1 MPTWP
6 DHAVWWHVYPLGFT
20 GAERDALPE
29 DAPVAHR
36 LGHLEGWLDY
46 LLELGAN
53 GLLLGPVFAS
63 ETHGYDTVDHHR
75 IDPRLGDEDDLRQLV
90 AACRRAGIRVLLD
103 GVFNHVG
110 RGFGPFR
117 DVLAHGRESRFADW
131 FHLHGDGAGDELDYD
146 HFEGHRHLV
155 TLNHDHP
162 EVEDH
167 VVGVME
173 HWLDIGVDGWR
184 LDAAYAVDRGF
195 WRRVTDRVRTRFP
208 DAWFLG
214 EVIHAPYEPWI
225 EDGGLDSVTQYELWK
240 SIWSSLND
248 RNFHELA
255 WTLQRHASVGRGLP
269 APDLRRQPRRHAHRD
284 ASGRRPAPRPRRG
297 PPLHPAGDAQHL
309 RRRRAGLHGREGG
322 QPQRRRRRPT
332 ALPGRARRA
341 AALRLGHLPHPPAP
355 HRPRRRHPGIARGS
369 LRVLDLDN
377 DHLSY
382 VVDGGGDR
390 VVVMLNVSDHPRHF
404 PQAAAALPGAV
415 HAESSPPTDDPW
427 HVAAHGWSVVSPT
440 D

>member
-1 MPTWP
+1 MATWP

-20 GAERDALPE
+20 GAEREARPD
-29 DAPVAHR
+29 DAPTVHR

-46 LLELGAN
+46 VLELGAN

-75 IDPRLGDEDDLRQLV
+75 VDPRLGDEDDLRHLV
-90 AACRRAGIRVLLD
+90 DACRRAGIRVLFD

-110 RGFGPFR
+110 RGFRPFQ
-117 DVLAHGRESRFADW
+117 DVLAHGRDSRFAGW
-131 FHLHGDGAGDELDYD
+131 FRLHGDGTGDELDYD

-167 VVGVME
+167 VVEVME
-173 HWLDIGVDGWR
+173 HWLEAGIDGWR
-184 LDAAYAVDRGF
+184 LDAAYAVERGF

-225 EDGGLDSVTQYELWK
+225 EEGGLDSVTQYELWK

-255 WTLQRHASVGRGLP
+255 WTLRRHAELVEVCLPQTFVGNHDVTRIATRLDDRRDVDLAVALLCTLPGAPSIYAGDEQAFTGVKEDNPAGDDAVRPRFRTRPTGCCRTAGTPAPPATHRHASAPSRDRPRG
-269 APDLRRQPRRHAHRD
+269 AAR
-284 ASGRRPAPRPRRG
+284 PRPRQR
-297 PPLHPAGDAQHL
+297 PPLL
-309 RRRRAGLHGREGG
+309 RGRGRG
-322 QPQRRRRRPT
+322 RPC
-332 ALPGRARRA
+332 RRA
-341 AALRLGHLPHPPAP
+341 ARTWAISLGTTRGRPPPCPAACTWSR
-355 HRPRRRHPGIARGS
+355 RP
-369 LRVLDLDN
+369 
-377 DHLSY
+377 
-382 VVDGGGDR
+382 
-390 VVVMLNVSDHPRHF
+390 
-404 PQAAAALPGAV
+404 
-415 HAESSPPTDDPW
+415 PPTTPGGSAPTAGPW
-427 HVAAHGWSVVSPT
+427 SAPAG
-440 D
+440 

>member
-1 MPTWP
+1 MATWP

-20 GAERDALPE
+20 GAEREALPA
-29 DAPVAHR
+29 DAPVVHR

-46 LLELGAN
+46 VLELGAN

-63 ETHGYDTVDHHR
+63 ETHGYDTIDHHR
-75 IDPRLGDEDDLRQLV
+75 VDPRLGDEDDLRHLV
-90 AACRRAGIRVLLD
+90 ATCRSLGIRVLLD

-117 DVLAHGRESRFADW
+117 DVLANGRESRFADW
-131 FHLHGDGAGDELDYD
+131 FHLHGDGVGDALDYD

-155 TLNHDHP
+155 TLNHDNP

-167 VVGVME
+167 VVGVLE
-173 HWLDIGVDGWR
+173 HWLEAGIDGWR

-195 WRRVTDRVRTRFP
+195 WRRVTDRVRSRFP

-255 WTLQRHASVGRGLP
+255 WTLGRHAELVETCLPQTFVGNHDVTRIATRLEDPRHLDLAVALLCTLPGSPSIYAGDEQAFTGVKEDNPSGDDAVRPAFPP
-269 APDLRRQPRRHAHRD
+269 APDGLLPYGWDTYRTHQRLIALRRRHA
-284 ASGRRPAPRPRRG
+284 
-297 PPLHPAGDAQHL
+297 
-309 RRRRAGLHGREGG
+309 
-322 QPQRRRRRPT
+322 
-332 ALPGRARRA
+332 
-341 AALRLGHLPHPPAP
+341 
-355 HRPRRRHPGIARGS
+355 GIARGT

-382 VVDGGGDR
+382 VVDGDGDR
-390 VVVMLNVSDHPRHF
+390 VVVMLNASDHPRHF
-404 PQAAAALPGAV
+404 PHAAAALPGAV
-415 HAESSPPTDDPW
+415 HVESSPPTDDPW
-427 HVAAHGWSVVSPT
+427 HVAPHGWSVVSPT